1 MASGYPFPVFAFT
14 DIYRKKLFHQIDER
28 ERAFQSKFAVDFE
41 LEGYFFVHF
50 FVSGVDVRSA
60 AVVELGRIGIE
71 RKVDAQRRADD
82 GDLCHD
88 VAFASICVAL
98 FADAALDLG
107 RAFLGCGER
116 VLQDRIAFLDDIVG
130 KRVFFGESEALA
142 SGFFRHNFVIVE
154 FFAERRLD
162 LGHVFGFF
170 FDGCRSGLR
179 LVHFL
184 KSGCAGHSDAL
195 VAEGAKIVCAAH
207 IAALSHAVVP
217 FLFVKFCLQ
226 CKFVHGV
233 LPNMF

>member
-41 LEGYFFVHF
+41 LEGHFFVHF

-82 GDLCHD
+82 GDFCHD

-116 VLQDRIAFLDDIVG
+116 VLQNRVAFLDDIVG

-142 SGFFRHNFVIVE
+142 CSFFRHNFVIVE
-154 FFAERRLD
+154 FLPRDDWISVTSSVSSLTGA
-162 LGHVFGFF
+162 GAGFGSFIF
-170 FDGCRSGLR
+170 SKADAQGIAT
-179 LVHFL
+179 FL
-184 KSGCAGHSDAL
+184 SQKAQKSYAP
-195 VAEGAKIVCAAH
+195 H
-207 IAALSHAVVP
+207 ISRP
-217 FLFVKFCLQ
+217 
-226 CKFVHGV
+226 
-233 LPNMF
+233 